1 MDVEKPR
8 DGLCGAGTITG
19 GHTRVLDTEQRR
31 RQQQEQGERESA
43 LAAVPLLAKHEQKP
57 PSAEQPF
64 SECRGGE
71 EQGTYG
77 DFCVSLLA
85 VCVVLTLPAVVNLA
99 NLAC

>member
-1 MDVEKPR
+1 MWY
-8 DGLCGAGTITG
+8 
-19 GHTRVLDTEQRR
+19 
-31 RQQQEQGERESA
+31 

-71 EQGTYG
+71 KQGNVSCG
-77 DFCVSLLA
+77 DLFVSYLTIFIISA
-85 VCVVLTLPAVVNLA
+85 VSVVIILA